1 MTTRRDH
8 DEDHERSGH
17 GGDAE
22 HVERTT
28 EKPPERWVTGEE
40 PMTGAQRSYLE
51 TLSREAG
58 QEPPGDLTKAEAS
71 ERIDELQD
79 TTGRGADD

>member
-1 MTTRRDH
+1 MTGPQDDH
-8 DEDHERSGH
+8 D
-17 GGDAE
+17 

-28 EKPPERWVTGEE
+28 EKPPERWVTGGE

-58 QEPPGDLTKAEAS
+58 QEPPSGDLSKAEAS
-71 ERIDELQD
+71 EQIDELQD
-79 TTGRGADD
+79 ATGRGGD

>member
-1 MTTRRDH
+1 MTGPRDDH
-8 DEDHERSGH
+8 D
-17 GGDAE
+17 

-28 EKPPERWVTGEE
+28 EKPPERWVTGDE

-58 QEPPGDLTKAEAS
+58 QEPPSDDLSKAEAS
-71 ERIDELQD
+71 ERIDELQEA
-79 TTGRGADD
+79 TGRGGD